1 MCCYFSSRVYLTINA
16 KQVIY
21 SKQTRDSTNRQAL
34 ITDTKTLLL
43 RIKLNKT
50 FENGLVRWSI
60 LRQNL

>member
-1 MCCYFSSRVYLTINA
+1 MCCYFFSRVYLTINA

-21 SKQTRDSTNRQAL
+21 SKQTGDSTNRQAL

-60 LRQNL
+60 LHQNL